1 MALERPRC
9 LALRRRQAILAAALV
24 AVGPRDPVADRL
36 RRRLELLSQ
45 FLRRRPAGGASGS
58 VGSRVAPLTDGAG
71 SARPSCAREFG
82 ASLVNLP
89 H

>member
-45 FLRRRPAGGASGS
+45 FLRRLSSAGGIRRIGGCFLAS
-58 VGSRVAPLTDGAG
+58 ALEP
-71 SARPSCAREFG
+71 
-82 ASLVNLP
+82 
-89 H
+89 